1 MARIRQSRP
10 GSGLGVPGT
19 AGRFGSVFG
28 MGPVQSLNPIQD
40 SQGQISSEYGTYKTV
55 KARFR
60 ANMAHVRQSSQ
71 IQDSQA
77 RSKRVKPDPER
88 IWHVSDSRGQ
98 ILAWAYQGHQGA
110 SDPY

>member
-1 MARIRQSRP
+1 VRGVRCWVKGVGCRAQQGASDPFSSWARSKL
-10 GSGLGVPGT
+10 STL
-19 AGRFGSVFG
+19 
-28 MGPVQSLNPIQD
+28 
-40 SQGQISSEYGTYKTV
+40 YKTV

-60 ANMAHVRQSSQ
+60 ANMGHARQSSQ